1 MQEMASNTI
10 KVLIVDDHAIMRAG
24 LRKLIQDRN
33 GIEVVGEASSGQEA
47 LKLVRSLSPEI
58 VIMDILLQGE
68 NGIEVSRKIL
78 SEFPFTKIIAL
89 SSELNLTYINEAIRA
104 GISGYVV
111 KAAAS
116 EELMRAIADVMDHRI
131 YFCPEVA
138 SDVVKNYISL
148 LETTTIPAS
157 KPVLTDRERQLLVLV
172 ARGKRNKEIAEELQ
186 IAVKSAETFRLRL
199 MKKLGCSSSNEL
211 TLYAIRKGLVLL

>member
-1 MQEMASNTI
+1 MASNTI